1 MKTKTGIKNAFIV
14 QALNAFISGV
24 TYILLPLLMLER
36 KIPIESM
43 GLIFAILPLVSQ
55 TNRVIFATVS
65 DYIGRKKFYWLCG
78 IMNLV
83 HLIVYYFSK
92 SPFGFL
98 LGKISEGVRNASL
111 WSVNRAYFLDHSQ
124 EGEKTLVKMR
134 GIGSIFNAIGTLLA
148 GFLLTK
154 FFYDKTLCLLMG
166 LSFLIFPNVKKLI
179 DKEKKKIST
188 LAILEALSFRNK
200 TKKFKTFFILFFM
213 SGLCFGLIGNY
224 VFPLF
229 LKEAGIMTQNIGLIL
244 GMRIL
249 LGGICIY
256 ALRSIGKGKY
266 KILIGG
272 FFYSLFL
279 ILLPFTNQIS
289 LPILMIL
296 LGIVGGISDVGRET
310 IFIEVINHD
319 SIAGDISILMVGIH
333 VGMAITQAIAGF
345 VITSFGFLPL
355 FFSASALNLFFCL
368 VAFKNMS

>member
-43 GLIFAILPLVSQ
+43 GLIFAILPLISQ

-124 EGEKTLVKMR
+124 ESEKTLIKMR
-134 GIGSIFNAIGTLLA
+134 GIGSIFNAMGTLLA

-154 FFYDKTLCLLMG
+154 FFYDKTLYLLMG

-179 DKEKKKIST
+179 DKEKRKISI
-188 LAILEALSFRNK
+188 LAILEALSFSNK
-200 TKKFKTFFILFFM
+200 TKKFKTFFTLFFI
-213 SGLCFGLIGNY
+213 SGLYFGLVGSY

-229 LKEAGIMTQNIGLIL
+229 LKGAGIMTQNIGLIL

-266 KILIGG
+266 KMLIGG

-296 LGIVGGISDVGRET
+296 LGIVSGISDVGRET

-319 SIAGDISILMVGIH
+319 SMAGDISILMIGTH

-368 VAFKNMS
+368 AAFKNMN

>member
-1 MKTKTGIKNAFIV
+1 MKTKTGIKNAFVI
-14 QALNAFISGV
+14 QGLNAFISGV
-24 TYILLPLLMLER
+24 TYILLPLLMLDR
-36 KIPIESM
+36 GISIKSM

-55 TNRVIFATVS
+55 TNRVVFATVS

-83 HLIVYYFSK
+83 HLTVYYFSK

-98 LGKISEGVRNASL
+98 LGKMSEGVRNASL

-124 EGEKTLVKMR
+124 EREKTLIKMR
-134 GIGSIFNAIGTLLA
+134 GIGSIFNAMGTLLA

-154 FFYDKTLCLLMG
+154 LFYDKTLYLLMG
-166 LSFLIFPNVKKLI
+166 LSLLIFPNVKKLI
-179 DKEKKKIST
+179 DKEKRKISI
-188 LAILEALSFRNK
+188 LAILESLSFKNK
-200 TKKFKTFFILFFM
+200 TKKFKTFFTLFFV
-213 SGLCFGLIGNY
+213 SGLYFGLVGNY

-229 LKEAGIMTQNIGLIL
+229 LKGAGIMTQNIGLIL
-244 GMRIL
+244 GARIL
-249 LGGICIY
+249 FGGICVY

-279 ILLPFTNQIS
+279 ILLPFINQIS

-310 IFIEVINHD
+310 IFIEIINHN
-319 SIAGDISILMVGIH
+319 SMAGDISILMIGTH

-355 FFSASALNLFFCL
+355 FFSASVLNLFFCL
-368 VAFKNMS
+368 AAFKNMD

>member
-1 MKTKTGIKNAFIV
+1 MEAKTGIKNAFIV

-55 TNRVIFATVS
+55 TNRVVFATVS

-154 FFYDKTLCLLMG
+154 FFYDKTLYLLMG

-179 DKEKKKIST
+179 DKEKRKISI
-188 LAILEALSFRNK
+188 LAILESLSFSNK
-200 TKKFKTFFILFFM
+200 TKKFKTFFTLFFV
-213 SGLCFGLIGNY
+213 SGLYFGLVGSY

-229 LKEAGIMTQNIGLIL
+229 LKGADIMTQNIGLIL
-244 GMRIL
+244 GARIL
-249 LGGICIY
+249 FGGICIY

-266 KILIGG
+266 KMLIGG

-279 ILLPFTNQIS
+279 ILLPFINQIS

-319 SIAGDISILMVGIH
+319 SMAGDISILMIGTH

-345 VITSFGFLPL
+345 VIASFGFLPL

-368 VAFKNMS
+368 AAFKNMN

>member
-1 MKTKTGIKNAFIV
+1 METKTGIKNAFTV
-14 QALNAFISGV
+14 QALNAFIGGV

-36 KIPIESM
+36 KISIESM

-55 TNRVIFATVS
+55 TSRVIFATIS

-98 LGKISEGVRNASL
+98 LGKISEGVRDASL

-124 EGEKTLVKMR
+124 EREKTLVKMR
-134 GIGSIFNAIGTLLA
+134 GMGSIFSAIGTLLA

-154 FFYDKTLCLLMG
+154 LFYDKTLCLLMG

-179 DKEKKKIST
+179 DKEKRKISIS
-188 LAILEALSFRNK
+188 AILETLSFSNK
-200 TKKFKTFFILFFM
+200 TKKFKTFFILFFV
-213 SGLCFGLIGNY
+213 SGLYFGLVGNY

-229 LKEAGIMTQNIGLIL
+229 LKEAGIVTQNIGLIL
-244 GMRIL
+244 GMRVL

-272 FFYSLFL
+272 LFCSLFL
-279 ILLPFTNQIS
+279 ILLPFTNQVS

-296 LGIVGGISDVGRET
+296 LGIAGGISDAGHET
-310 IFIEVINHD
+310 IFIQVINHN
-319 SIAGDISILMVGIH
+319 SMAGDIGILMIGTH
-333 VGMAITQAIAGF
+333 VGVAITQAIAGF
-345 VITSFGFLPL
+345 AITSFGFLAL

-368 VAFKNMS
+368 AAFKNMS

>member
-1 MKTKTGIKNAFIV
+1 MKTKTGIKNAFII

-36 KIPIESM
+36 KISIESM

-55 TNRVIFATVS
+55 TNRVVFATVS

-154 FFYDKTLCLLMG
+154 FFYDKTLYLLMV

-179 DKEKKKIST
+179 DKEKRKISI
-188 LAILEALSFRNK
+188 LAILEALSFSNK
-200 TKKFKTFFILFFM
+200 TKKFKTFFILFFV
-213 SGLCFGLIGNY
+213 SGLYFGLVGSY

-229 LKEAGIMTQNIGLIL
+229 LKGAGIMTQNIGLIL
-244 GMRIL
+244 GARIL
-249 LGGICIY
+249 FGGICIY

-266 KILIGG
+266 KMLIGG

-310 IFIEVINHD
+310 IFIEVINHN
-319 SIAGDISILMVGIH
+319 SMAGDISILMIGTH

-368 VAFKNMS
+368 AAFKNMN

>member
-36 KIPIESM
+36 KISIESM

-83 HLIVYYFSK
+83 HLTVYYFSK

-124 EGEKTLVKMR
+124 ETGEKTLVKMR
-134 GIGSIFNAIGTLLA
+134 GIGSIFNAVGTLLA
-148 GFLLTK
+148 GFLLTML
-154 FFYDKTLCLLMG
+154 FYDKTLYLLMG
-166 LSFLIFPNVKKLI
+166 LSLLIFPNVKKLI
-179 DKEKKKIST
+179 DKEKRKISI
-188 LAILEALSFRNK
+188 LAILEALNFSNK
-200 TKKFKTFFILFFM
+200 SKKFKTFFTLFFV

-244 GMRIL
+244 GARIL
-249 LGGICIY
+249 FGGIFIY

-266 KILIGG
+266 KMLIGG
-272 FFYSLFL
+272 LFYSLFL
-279 ILLPFTNQIS
+279 ILLPFISQIS
-289 LPILMIL
+289 LPILMMWDAKQSL
-296 LGIVGGISDVGRET
+296 LRLLIITPWLET
-310 IFIEVINHD
+310 
-319 SIAGDISILMVGIH
+319 
-333 VGMAITQAIAGF
+333 
-345 VITSFGFLPL
+345 
-355 FFSASALNLFFCL
+355 
-368 VAFKNMS
+368 